1 MRRAGERMNSESLT
15 IDVVSDVVCPW
26 CYIGKRRL
34 ETALAA
40 LMAQAPALVPQVR
53 WHPFQL
59 NPDLPPEGIERA
71 RYLEAKFGGA
81 ARADAI
87 YARVREAASQS
98 GVTLA
103 LDAITRQPNT
113 LAAHR
118 LIMWTQGQ
126 RGDASSLVER
136 LFRAY
141 FVEGRL
147 IGDPATLAELAA
159 DAGGDAAAVRAFL
172 ASDQLRDDVADA
184 DERARALGISGV
196 PFFVFNGRVA
206 LSGAHEPE
214 TLLDAIAQA
223 RKAEATEPV
232 A

>member
-1 MRRAGERMNSESLT
+1 M
-15 IDVVSDVVCPW
+15 
-26 CYIGKRRL
+26 
-34 ETALAA
+34 
-40 LMAQAPALVPQVR
+40 
-53 WHPFQL
+53 
-59 NPDLPPEGIERA
+59 
-71 RYLEAKFGGA
+71 
-81 ARADAI
+81 
-87 YARVREAASQS
+87 REAASQS

-159 DAGGDAAAVRAFL
+159 DAGGDADAARVFL

-196 PFFVFNGRVA
+196 PFFIFNGRVA
-206 LSGAHEPE
+206 LSGAHEPK

-223 RKAEATEPV
+223 RKAGATEPV